1 MTTNGKINSALCPIA
16 DVHRADDPN
25 AMAMGLPTSRTTS
38 LLLACHCQP
47 RTLARLRLRLLDL
60 TTPLL
65 SLSLTLVESTV
76 YNDCIIYVKCK
87 CVLLEEGNIID
98 SIL

>member
-1 MTTNGKINSALCPIA
+1 M
-16 DVHRADDPN
+16 
-25 AMAMGLPTSRTTS
+25 S

-76 YNDCIIYVKCK
+76 SNDSIIDVKCN

-98 SIL
+98 SKL